1 MPLIVAVLV
10 LLGVLLLSI
19 LLLPISIIQRYR
31 VGTRRRSA
39 RGWIITVNLVGI
51 GISISL
57 FLFSSALIS
66 PWLPGAFTYAGLGL
80 VAGGLLGVIG
90 LLLTR
95 WETTAGGLHYTPP
108 WPLVLGITLI
118 IAGRLLFGLW
128 RSWHTWG
135 GAPDTASWLQQSGA
149 TGSLAAGA
157 AVLGYYFIYW
167 YGVRRR
173 LRRLPPVRR
182 LGPRGSRSGF
192 FGA

>member
-1 MPLIVAVLV
+1 MPLIVAAVV
-10 LLGVLLLSI
+10 LLSVLALSV

-31 VGTRRRSA
+31 IGTRRRPA
-39 RGWIITVNLVGI
+39 RGWITTLNLVGI
-51 GISISL
+51 ALSISL

-66 PWLPGAFTYAGLGL
+66 PWLPGAFTYA
-80 VAGGLLGVIG
+80 AGGLAGGCLLGLIG

-95 WETTAGGLHYTPP
+95 WETTAGGLYYTPP

-135 GAPDTASWLQQSGA
+135 AAPDTTAWLQQSGA

-157 AVLGYYFIYW
+157 AVLGYYFLYW
-167 YGVRRR
+167 AGVRRMAAR
-173 LRRLPPVRR
+173 HPPVRR
-182 LGPRGSRSGF
+182 IPRR
-192 FGA
+192 